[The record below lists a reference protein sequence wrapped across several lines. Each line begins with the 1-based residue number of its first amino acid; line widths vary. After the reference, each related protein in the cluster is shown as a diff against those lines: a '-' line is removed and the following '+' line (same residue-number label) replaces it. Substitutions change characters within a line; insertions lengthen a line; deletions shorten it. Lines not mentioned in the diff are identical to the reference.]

1 LAAFPAS
8 PFDKLGGFN
17 PERKSMASRQKG
29 TVAAAAFVAA
39 ASAASAVAAEA
50 PIQSVTLYP
59 GSATVERVVQVAP
72 GATQV
77 EITGLLANFDKDT
90 IRLHADAGIQ
100 VGQVVTRDQDRVD
113 SPSAREADLDAKVQA
128 LQDQVAA
135 IDADIKSAQIV
146 QGYLERLGT
155 GGAGDRAAP
164 VDAKNL
170 TGTLD
175 AIRKGAFDALE
186 RMRTDEARKRVL
198 AKQLDVI
205 KRDLAK
211 AHASTRESR
220 TITVQVAARQ
230 GGKLVLAYQVDRAGW
245 KPTYRA
251 ALDSN
256 ASTVDL
262 ERLATISQKTGEDWS
277 NVRLRLS
284 TGQPNLIVVAPDP
297 MPWLLNYQPP
307 VDPALFLRAP
317 APPPPP
323 APVENYRTIRPA
335 EAVAQDDYV
344 APVLE
349 TQGTFTTEFE
359 VPARV
364 TLAADGREIA
374 VGLSR
379 QTLKAEQ
386 RVLVAPRSGNE
397 AAVVTARLVR
407 PDGVWLPGQVQ
418 LQRDGSY
425 VGAQHWD
432 PQGAAD
438 GRFQFGF
445 GRDPLV
451 RVSVEHRDRKSGEV
465 GFFNGANQRRIADTY
480 VVTSAHRQPVD
491 VLVLEPTP
499 VSESD
504 KVTVKTALHPEPDV
518 RDWEH
523 RRGLVG
529 WSRSLRPNE
538 TARFD
543 VDYVIDYPKEG
554 FVQGLP

>member
-1 LAAFPAS
+1 MVFKQAWPLGLAFAVS
-8 PFDKLGGFN
+8 
-17 PERKSMASRQKG
+17 S
-29 TVAAAAFVAA
+29 AAAV
-39 ASAASAVAAEA
+39 EA
-50 PIQSVTLYP
+50 PIQGVTLYP

-90 IRLHADAGIQ
+90 VRLHADPGIQ
-100 VGQVVTRDQDRVD
+100 VGQVVTRDQARAE
-113 SPSAREADLDAKVQA
+113 SPSQREADLESKVLA

-146 QGYLERLGT
+146 QGYLERLGA
-155 GGAGDRAAP
+155 GGDKAAP

-175 AIRKGAFDALE
+175 AIRKGALDALE
-186 RMRTDEARKRVL
+186 RVRNDETKKRAL
-198 AKQLDVI
+198 TKQLDAA
-205 KRDLAK
+205 KRDLAR
-211 AHASTRESR
+211 ARAGARDSR

-256 ASTVDL
+256 ASTIDL
-262 ERLATISQKTGEDWS
+262 ERLATISQKTGEDWG

-284 TGQPNLIVVAPDP
+284 TGQPNLVVYAPDP
-297 MPWLLNYQPP
+297 MPWLLNYHPP
-307 VDPALFLRAP
+307 VDAAMFRAMR

-323 APVENYRTIRPA
+323 APDARSIRPV
-335 EAVAQDDYV
+335 ETVAQDDYV
-344 APVLE
+344 APILE
-349 TQGTFTTEFE
+349 TQGTFATEFE

-364 TLAADGREIA
+364 TLASDGREIA

-379 QTLKAEQ
+379 QMFKAEQ
-386 RVLVAPRSGNE
+386 RVLLAPRSGND
-397 AAVVTARLVR
+397 AAVVTAQASR

-432 PQGAAD
+432 PQAADD
-438 GRFQFGF
+438 GRFRFAF

-451 RVSVEHRDRKSGEV
+451 RVTIEHRDRKSGEV
-465 GFFNGANQRRIADTY
+465 GFFNGANQKRIADTY
-480 VVTSAHRQPVD
+480 AVTSTHRQPID
-491 VLVLEPTP
+491 VLVLESTP

-504 KVTVKTALHPEPDV
+504 RVTVKTALRPEPDV

-529 WSRSLRPNE
+529 WSRTLKPNE

-554 FVQGLP
+554 YVQGLP

>member
-1 LAAFPAS
+1 MAF
-8 PFDKLGGFN
+8 
-17 PERKSMASRQKG
+17 RQRG
-29 TVAAAAFVAA
+29 MAAAMALVAA
-39 ASAASAVAAEA
+39 ASAAVATAAVATAAATEA

-59 GSATVERVVQVAP
+59 GSATVERIVQVAP

-77 EITGLLANFDKDT
+77 EITGLQANFDKDT
-90 IRLHADAGIQ
+90 VRLRADPGIQ
-100 VGQVVTRDQDRVD
+100 VGQVVTRDQGRVE
-113 SPSAREADLDAKVQA
+113 SPSAREADLEAKVQA

-135 IDADIKSAQIV
+135 VDADIKSAQIV
-146 QGYLERLGT
+146 QGYLEKLGT
-155 GGAGDRAAP
+155 GGGDRPAP

-170 TGTLD
+170 AGTLD

-186 RMRTDEARKRVL
+186 RMRNDDARKRVL
-198 AKQLDVI
+198 TKQLDVL

-211 AHASTRESR
+211 AQASTRESR

-230 GGKLVLAYQVDRAGW
+230 GGKLVLAYQVNRAGW

-256 ASTVDL
+256 AATVDL

-284 TGQPNLIVVAPDP
+284 TGQPNLIVAAPEP

-307 VDPALFLRAP
+307 ADPAAFLRAP
-317 APPPPP
+317 APA
-323 APVENYRTIRPA
+323 APVENFRAVRPV
-335 EAVAQDDYV
+335 EAAAQDDYV
-344 APVLE
+344 APILE

-364 TLAADGREIA
+364 TLASDGREIA

-397 AAVVTARLVR
+397 AAVVTARAAR

-432 PQGAAD
+432 PQAAAD
-438 GRFQFGF
+438 GRFQFAF

-451 RVSVEHRDRKSGEV
+451 RVTVEHRDRKSGET
-465 GFFNGANQRRIADTY
+465 GFFNGASQKRIADTY

-504 KVTVKTALHPEPDV
+504 KVTVKTALRPEPDV

-529 WSRSLRPNE
+529 WSRTLKPNE

-554 FVQGLP
+554 YVQGLP

>member
-1 LAAFPAS
+1 LTLLHFEVFPTA
-8 PFDKLGGFN
+8 PFAKLGGFDSQRSIKDFKQAW
-17 PERKSMASRQKG
+17 PLG
-29 TVAAAAFVAA
+29 LAFVM
-39 ASAASAVAAEA
+39 ASAAAAEA

-90 IRLHADAGIQ
+90 VRLHADPGIQ
-100 VGQVVTRDQDRVD
+100 VGQVVTRDQPRAE
-113 SPSAREADLDAKVQA
+113 SPSAREAELETKVQA

-146 QGYLERLGT
+146 QGYLERLGA
-155 GGAGDRAAP
+155 GGDKAAP

-175 AIRKGAFDALE
+175 AIRKGALDAFE
-186 RMRTDEARKRVL
+186 RMRGDDVRKRAL
-198 AKQLDVI
+198 TKQLDAA
-205 KRDLAK
+205 KRDLAM
-211 AHASTRESR
+211 ARAGARDSR

-245 KPTYRA
+245 KATYRA

-262 ERLATISQKTGEDWS
+262 ERMATISQKTGEDWS

-284 TGQPNLIVVAPDP
+284 TGQPNLVVAAPDP
-297 MPWLLNYQPP
+297 TPWLLNYEPP
-307 VDPALFLRAP
+307 VDAAMFRAMP

-323 APVENYRTIRPA
+323 APYARTIRPA
-335 EAVAQDDYV
+335 EAVAQDDYI

-349 TQGTFTTEFE
+349 TQGTFATEFE

-386 RVLVAPRSGNE
+386 RVLIAPRGGND
-397 AAVVTARLVR
+397 AAVVTARATR

-418 LQRDGSY
+418 LQRDGAY

-432 PQGAAD
+432 PQAAAD
-438 GRFQFGF
+438 GRFLFAF

-451 RVSVEHRDRKSGEV
+451 RVTVEDRDRKSGQT
-465 GFFNGANQRRIADTY
+465 GFFNGANQRRIAQTY
-480 VVTSAHRQPVD
+480 VVTSTHRQPVD

-499 VSESD
+499 VSESE
-504 KVTVKTALHPEPDV
+504 KVTVKTALRPEPDV

-529 WSRSLRPNE
+529 WTRTLKPND

-554 FVQGLP
+554 VVSGLP